1 MTEIE
6 DVIQGL
12 DKNIEFLK
20 NPYRLENNDIKGLLL
35 DILGM
40 MKDMWEKFN
49 NVFKM
54 MDEVHKIEESAKEE
68 LCREKNDLDKDQDLR
83 NLYQ

>member
-1 MTEIE
+1 MNEIE

-12 DKNIEFLK
+12 DKNIKFLK
-20 NPYRLENNDIKGLLL
+20 SPYRLENKDIKGLLL
-35 DILGM
+35 DIMGT

-54 MDEVHKIEESAKEE
+54 VDKLSEIEKVAEKREAI
-68 LCREKNDLDKDQDLR
+68 EKNDLDKDQDLR

>member
-20 NPYRLENNDIKGLLL
+20 SPYRLENNDIKGLLL
-35 DILGM
+35 DIMGT

-54 MDEVHKIEESAKEE
+54 VDKLSEIEKVAEKREAI
-68 LCREKNDLDKDQDLR
+68 EKNDLDKDQDLR